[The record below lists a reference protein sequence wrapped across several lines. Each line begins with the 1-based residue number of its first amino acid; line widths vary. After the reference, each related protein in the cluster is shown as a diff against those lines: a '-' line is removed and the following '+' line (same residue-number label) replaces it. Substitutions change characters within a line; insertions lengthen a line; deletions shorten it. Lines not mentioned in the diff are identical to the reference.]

1 MTPTVQTVLQDILD
15 HPQPPVLRS
24 CACQCATW
32 HPERMG
38 CDIATDGPEICGI
51 CAEIIDKAA
60 AATHAAYPDLR
71 VTPGIGG

>member
-51 CAEIIDKAA
+51 CAEIIDQ
-60 AATHAAYPDLR
+60 AATAFRVAYPELWA
-71 VTPGIGG
+71 TPGIGG